1 MEENLSSAAR
11 NGGQCGST
19 GLPEEDSALESACLT
34 KSLSQR
40 GDPLLIPQATGESG
54 GKKLTAHP
62 EAVVANPRPELPM
75 IISLLKLDNR
85 TV

>member
-1 MEENLSSAAR
+1 M
-11 NGGQCGST
+11 
-19 GLPEEDSALESACLT
+19 EDSVGQQ
-34 KSLSQR
+34 SLSQR